1 MHTSLNITWGIAKTL
16 YLGNQSLMPTQYYIS
31 INERAKRALAF
42 KYINTSIYQA
52 CKNVMDKNKNEL
64 NDEQKRILTK
74 YILEGKLNGLELYD
88 KKKQQLPAL
97 RIWLAE
103 KLKKYSQ
110 KVEVG
115 KYI

>member
-1 MHTSLNITWGIAKTL
+1 
-16 YLGNQSLMPTQYYIS
+16 MPTQYYIS